1 MLDFPHAARVMVARA
16 SHLPWFPS
24 PDARACRVCQS
35 LAEEAGEAGTR
46 AAAELALDLIRIHT
60 ATGLAE
66 QVIEAAR
73 LHLAPFRTALLT
85 PETVSTWRVTVAAE
99 RAHTRDLLLAAE
111 RYPELLAVRRTGV
124 PFVALDVAAAPELE
138 SELAA
143 LEKVGIRALIACPV
157 FVAPDSAEPAV
168 LRFTWPAPADPA
180 RGALALF
187 FAHLLVHR
195 FSDLPPAEVAQQL
208 GMPPAAARPAGP
220 GALLKLLP
228 LPAVVVDRSGSITT
242 ANPRAGRLLAGRE
255 ADLDPAAL
263 LAALPGAPWTGP
275 ERRWEAEMRTPR
287 GRERVVGWSGPV
299 GGDLTLVLLDP
310 HPEGEESGRHQAIRA
325 AFAHKV
331 LELEEANRQLAEH
344 AELKVRFVSDAAHEL
359 KTPLAILRS
368 YLETLSTD
376 LAEGLNE
383 EQRSF
388 LTAATTGA
396 QRLQHLVEGL
406 LDLAAAETGHMPV
419 DLGPTCLATVTGEV
433 ADQFAAIARGA
444 GVQLDRQ
451 GLRPVA
457 VRADPERLAQ
467 VVRNLLENAVK
478 FSSAGGIVRLT
489 THLAGDRG
497 VLTVEDSGCG
507 IAPEVIPRIFEP
519 FFRGRGRD
527 GNGTGLGLA
536 IVRRILLAMGGKI
549 TVESQLGVGS
559 RFAVELPLWTG
570 GE

>member
-1 MLDFPHAARVMVARA
+1 MVARA
-16 SHLPWFPS
+16 PYLPWFPS

-35 LAEEAGEAGTR
+35 LAEEAGEAGKS
-46 AAAELALDLIRIHT
+46 AAAELALDLIRLHT

-85 PETVSTWRVTVAAE
+85 PETVSTWRVTVATE

-124 PFVALDVAAAPELE
+124 PFVALDVATSPELE
-138 SELAA
+138 SELAV

-168 LRFTWPAPADPA
+168 LRFTWSAPADPA
-180 RGALALF
+180 RGALALY

-195 FSDLPPAEVAQQL
+195 LHDLPPSEVAQQL
-208 GMPPAAARPAGP
+208 GMPPATTRSAGP
-220 GALLKLLP
+220 GRLLKLLP
-228 LPAVVVDRSGSITT
+228 LAAVVVDRSGSITS
-242 ANPRAGRLLAGRE
+242 ANSRAGRLLVGRDT
-255 ADLDPAAL
+255 DLDPTAL
-263 LAALPGAPWTGP
+263 LAALPGAPWAGV
-275 ERRWEAEMRTPR
+275 ERRWEAEMHTPR
-287 GRERVVGWSGPV
+287 GRQRVVGWSGPV
-299 GGDLTLVLLDP
+299 GEDLTLVLLDP

-368 YLETLSTD
+368 YLETLTTD
-376 LAEGLNE
+376 LADGLSE

-419 DLGPTCLATVTGEV
+419 DLGPTCLATVTAEV
-433 ADQFAAIARGA
+433 ADQFAAIAHGA
-444 GVQLDRQ
+444 GVHLDRQ

-467 VVRNLLENAVK
+467 VVRNLVENAVK
-478 FSSAGGIVRLT
+478 FSSPGAAVRLT

-507 IAPEVIPRIFEP
+507 IAPEVLPRIFEP

-549 TVESQLGVGS
+549 TVESQVGVGS
-559 RFAVELPLWTG
+559 RFTVELPLWTG